1 MLYLTK
7 SNNRKI
13 GIEISCVE
21 NVLKIYF
28 RRWLSTY
35 DQRVWPYKENCNHF
49 IGNKKF
55 QESFSYTLIF

>member
-21 NVLKIYF
+21 NVLKIYG

-35 DQRVWPYKENCNHF
+35 DQSLT
-49 IGNKKF
+49 I
-55 QESFSYTLIF
+55 